1 VVRVARSGARSVSV
15 TLYLTPDEVALL
27 EAVRSARA
35 VELREESRADLLVR
49 LLCAESERL
58 QEAPAMPAR
67 VEDALWA
74 ARRAVESAPRPAKR
88 MGRPPVV
95 QRAAPAAGTVQTT
108 GGFSPA

>member
-1 VVRVARSGARSVSV
+1 MGAVRMARGGGRSVSV

-35 VELREESRADLLVR
+35 VELLEESRADLVVR
-49 LLCAESERL
+49 LLCAEAERL
-58 QEAPAMPAR
+58 QKVPAMPRA
-67 VEDALWA
+67 VEDGLWA

-95 QRAAPAAGTVQTT
+95 KTMAG
-108 GGFSPA
+108 AR